1 MIGKM
6 KSKVNSGSGKRF
18 INVSLPGLIAF
29 ISLSLLSGG
38 LSAQSDFSGAWAL
51 NESKSTLG
59 EGPRMAVSSMT
70 VSQQEGLM
78 SIDLVRPSW
87 DGGDVSSSE
96 KYTLDGKESVNK
108 GMMES
113 SVKTIT
119 TWSDDKKVLTFAKT
133 ILFDMNGETME
144 FKITEVWGISDDGN
158 TLTVKSSMSSEM
170 GDSNQV
176 LVYDKK

>member
-1 MIGKM
+1 MNSRK
-6 KSKVNSGSGKRF
+6 KSGSGKRF
-18 INVSLPGLIAF
+18 INISLPGLFAF
-29 ISLSLLSGG
+29 VSLSLLSGG
-38 LSAQSDFSGAWAL
+38 LFAQPNFSGSWAL

-59 EGPRMAVSSMT
+59 DGPRMSVSSMT
-70 VSQQEGLM
+70 VNQQEGLI
-78 SIDLVRPSW
+78 SIDLVRPSF

-96 KYTLDGKESVNK
+96 KYTLDGKESVNQ

-119 TWSDDKKVLTFAKT
+119 TWSDDKKELTFAKT

-144 FKITEVWGISDDGN
+144 FKITEVWSISDDGK
-158 TLTVKSSMSSEM
+158 TLTVKSAMSSQM
-170 GDSNQV
+170 GDTNLV